1 MTTKLLK
8 RIKESLSEIDL
19 KLFWTL
25 VLISILPAIYK
36 TVRIH
41 FIGQLPDDWGFN
53 IASQLAWINVIQEVV
68 HEALI
73 LPMFYFIGKSLDSSC
88 ARRNKVKTG
97 LILTTSVY
105 GLFAITIAVFIRP
118 MLIFMAQK
126 SILLDASVA
135 YIRLELLSLV
145 LLTSAKFL
153 TLVLISLRK
162 RFYLVLI
169 LVVQMILS
177 IILDTVLVSNMT
189 FSAQL
194 GVNGIAITNI
204 GVGTIQLVILS
215 YILFQRGGELS
226 GSWKHLDFDWLKEWL
241 KVGGISGLESF
252 VRNSVFILMIL
263 RMVNLIEEQ
272 GTFWV
277 TNSFI
282 WGWLLLPIFSLGEL
296 IKRDSASESNY
307 NNRILGYFVIT
318 GLIVLFWFIS
328 IPLWSSF
335 IQNIMGIKNHQAV
348 FNLSLLSIAFY
359 VVFAFNNI
367 IDSIF
372 YGRGRTDLMLYQ
384 SLFVNIIFYGIVFA
398 FYYTGNF
405 IPTLRSIVII
415 FGLGMLVD
423 SLVTFIMYY
432 FFRKKLSLH

>member
-1 MTTKLLK
+1 
-8 RIKESLSEIDL
+8 
-19 KLFWTL
+19 
-25 VLISILPAIYK
+25 
-36 TVRIH
+36 
-41 FIGQLPDDWGFN
+41 
-53 IASQLAWINVIQEVV
+53 
-68 HEALI
+68 
-73 LPMFYFIGKSLDSSC
+73 
-88 ARRNKVKTG
+88 
-97 LILTTSVY
+97 
-105 GLFAITIAVFIRP
+105 